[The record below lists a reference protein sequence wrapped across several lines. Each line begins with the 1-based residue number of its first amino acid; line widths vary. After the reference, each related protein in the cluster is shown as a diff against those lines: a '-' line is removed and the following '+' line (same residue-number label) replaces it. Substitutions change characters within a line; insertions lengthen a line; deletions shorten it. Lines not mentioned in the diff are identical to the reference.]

1 MKKMIVLLTMLL
13 CIASSCFAA
22 EERSTKDIFADTTI
36 ANVVITGE
44 DTTIANV
51 VITGDQLRV
60 RTHPDLDGYIIKKL
74 DKGTVCKFMNKVDD
88 KNGTDSWIYIIMEDG
103 TVGWVF
109 GAYARIEGN
118 VDVQ

>member
-22 EERSTKDIFADTTI
+22 EERSTKDIFA
-36 ANVVITGE
+36 

-88 KNGTDSWIYIIMEDG
+88 KNGTDSWIYIMD
-103 TVGWVF
+103 
-109 GAYARIEGN
+109 ARTRWEFRLALFL
-118 VDVQ
+118 

>member
-1 MKKMIVLLTMLL
+1 MKKLVLMLAMLL
-13 CIASSCFAA
+13 CLSATCFAA
-22 EERSTKDIFADTTI
+22 EERTTKDIFADASI
-36 ANVVITGE
+36 A
-44 DTTIANV
+44 DV

-88 KNGTDSWIYIIMEDG
+88 KNGTYSWIYVIMEDG

-118 VDVQ
+118 VE

>member
-1 MKKMIVLLTMLL
+1 MKKMLLVLTMLL

-22 EERSTKDIFADTTI
+22 EERTTKEIFADASI
-36 ANVVITGE
+36 A
-44 DTTIANV
+44 DV
-51 VITGDQLRV
+51 VITGDQLRL

-74 DKGTVCKFMNKVDD
+74 SKGTVCKFMNKVDD
-88 KNGTDSWIYIIMEDG
+88 KNGTDFWVYVILEDG
-103 TVGWVF
+103 SVGWVF

>member
-36 ANVVITGE
+36 ANVVITG
-44 DTTIANV
+44 
-51 VITGDQLRV
+51 DQLRV
-60 RTHPDLDGYIIKKL
+60 RTHPDLYIIKKL

>member
-22 EERSTKDIFADTTI
+22 EERSTKDIFA
-36 ANVVITGE
+36 

-88 KNGTDSWIYIIMEDG
+88 KIKWMTRTERIPGFISSWKTEPSAGSLAPMPASRV
-103 TVGWVF
+103 T
-109 GAYARIEGN
+109 
-118 VDVQ
+118 

>member
-22 EERSTKDIFADTTI
+22 EERSTKDIFA
-36 ANVVITGE
+36 

-109 GAYARIEGN
+109 GAYARTEPSAGSLAPMPASR
-118 VDVQ
+118 VT

>member
-1 MKKMIVLLTMLL
+1 MKFLLTFTLLL
-13 CIASSCFAA
+13 CVASSCFAA
-22 EERSTKDIFADTTI
+22 EERTTKDIFA
-36 ANVVITGE
+36 

-109 GAYARIEGN
+109 GAYARIDGVVE
-118 VDVQ
+118 

>member
-22 EERSTKDIFADTTI
+22 EERSTKDIFA
-36 ANVVITGE
+36 

-88 KNGTDSWIYIIMEDG
+88 KYIIMEDG

>member
-36 ANVVITGE
+36 AN
-44 DTTIANV
+44 
-51 VITGDQLRV
+51 
-60 RTHPDLDGYIIKKL
+60 HPDLDGYIIKKL

>member
-36 ANVVITGE
+36 ANVVITG
-44 DTTIANV
+44 
-51 VITGDQLRV
+51 DQLRV

-74 DKGTVCKFMNKVDD
+74 DKGTVCKFMNK
-88 KNGTDSWIYIIMEDG
+88 
-103 TVGWVF
+103 
-109 GAYARIEGN
+109 AYARIEGN

>member
-1 MKKMIVLLTMLL
+1 MYEKDDSSADDAAVHRFFLL
-13 CIASSCFAA
+13 CCGS
-22 EERSTKDIFADTTI
+22 
-36 ANVVITGE
+36 
-44 DTTIANV
+44 
-51 VITGDQLRV
+51 QLRV

>member
-1 MKKMIVLLTMLL
+1 MKKMLIMLVMLL

-22 EERSTKDIFADTTI
+22 EERTTKEIFADTTI
-36 ANVVITGE
+36 A
-44 DTTIANV
+44 DV

-74 DKGTVCKFMNKVDD
+74 NKGTVCKFMNKVED

-109 GAYARIEGN
+109 GAYAKIEGTTGDVGN
-118 VDVQ
+118 VQ

>member
-22 EERSTKDIFADTTI
+22 EERSTKDIFA
-36 ANVVITGE
+36 

-88 KNGTDSWIYIIMEDG
+88 KRRLGLW
-103 TVGWVF
+103 
-109 GAYARIEGN
+109 RLCPH
-118 VDVQ
+118 

>member
-36 ANVVITGE
+36 ANV
-44 DTTIANV
+44 
-51 VITGDQLRV
+51 
-60 RTHPDLDGYIIKKL
+60 
-74 DKGTVCKFMNKVDD
+74 DD

>member
-1 MKKMIVLLTMLL
+1 MKKVLVMLIMLL
-13 CIASSCFAA
+13 CIASSCLAA
-22 EERSTKDIFADTTI
+22 EERTTKEIFADS
-36 ANVVITGE
+36 
-44 DTTIANV
+44 TIANV

-74 DKGTVCKFMNKVDD
+74 NKGTVCKFMNKVDD

-103 TVGWVF
+103 SVGWVF
-109 GAYARIEGN
+109 GTYARIEGN

>member
-1 MKKMIVLLTMLL
+1 MKKFLLTLTLLL
-13 CIASSCFAA
+13 CVASSCFAA
-22 EERSTKDIFADTTI
+22 EECTTKDIFA
-36 ANVVITGE
+36 

-109 GAYARIEGN
+109 GAYARIDGVVE
-118 VDVQ
+118 

>member
-1 MKKMIVLLTMLL
+1 MKKFLLTFTLLL
-13 CIASSCFAA
+13 CVASSCLAA
-22 EERSTKDIFADTTI
+22 EERTTKDIFA
-36 ANVVITGE
+36 

-109 GAYARIEGN
+109 GAYARIDGVVE
-118 VDVQ
+118 

>member
-1 MKKMIVLLTMLL
+1 MYEKDDSSADDAAVHRFFLL
-13 CIASSCFAA
+13 CRGRTF
-22 EERSTKDIFADTTI
+22 
-36 ANVVITGE
+36 
-44 DTTIANV
+44 
-51 VITGDQLRV
+51 QLRV

>member
-1 MKKMIVLLTMLL
+1 MYEKDDSSADDAAVHRFFLL
-13 CIASSCFAA
+13 CRGRTFH
-22 EERSTKDIFADTTI
+22 E
-36 ANVVITGE
+36 
-44 DTTIANV
+44 
-51 VITGDQLRV
+51 QLRV

>member
-36 ANVVITGE
+36 ANVVITG
-44 DTTIANV
+44 
-51 VITGDQLRV
+51 DQLRV
-60 RTHPDLDGYIIKKL
+60 RTHPDL
-74 DKGTVCKFMNKVDD
+74 VCKFMNKVDD

>member
-1 MKKMIVLLTMLL
+1 MIVLLTMLL
-13 CIASSCFAA
+13 CIASSSFAA
-22 EERSTKDIFADTTI
+22 EERSTKDIFA
-36 ANVVITGE
+36 

-88 KNGTDSWIYIIMEDG
+88 KNGTDSWIYIIMEDA

-118 VDVQ
+118 VDLQ

>member
-22 EERSTKDIFADTTI
+22 EERSTKDIFA
-36 ANVVITGE
+36 

-103 TVGWVF
+103 TVGCVF

>member
-1 MKKMIVLLTMLL
+1 MKKMLLMLVTLL
-13 CIASSCFAA
+13 CIATSCFAA
-22 EERSTKDIFADTTI
+22 EERTTKEIFADASI
-36 ANVVITGE
+36 A
-44 DTTIANV
+44 DV

-74 DKGTVCKFMNKVDD
+74 NKGTVCKFMNKVDD
-88 KNGTDSWIYIIMEDG
+88 KNGTDFWVYIIMEDG

>member
-1 MKKMIVLLTMLL
+1 MKKFLLTFTLLL
-13 CIASSCFAA
+13 CVASSCFAA
-22 EERSTKDIFADTTI
+22 EERTTKDIFAD
-36 ANVVITGE
+36 N
-44 DTTIANV
+44 TIANV

-109 GAYARIEGN
+109 GAYARIDGVVE
-118 VDVQ
+118 